1 MYTLFSTTAFFSG
14 CCPQLQLHLSSSSPL
29 PPIVDSLLLLPILD
43 SLSLLTPLFLSL
55 SLSFSLPPSS
65 FFFSPLFSSYPFTR
79 FCFLAFAFVAL
90 AVNLRS
96 CLYIHP
102 FCYYY
107 LS

>member
-55 SLSFSLPPSS
+55 SLLLSS
-65 FFFSPLFSSYPFTR
+65 PLLFLLFSPLLLISF
-79 FCFLAFAFVAL
+79 
-90 AVNLRS
+90 
-96 CLYIHP
+96 H
-102 FCYYY
+102 
-107 LS
+107 